1 MLLHKIVSGGQ
12 TGADSV
18 AIIPGFLE
26 SHRIRT
32 LNVAGPR
39 ASTDPGIYPYV
50 VGVLKSLG
58 A

>member
-12 TGADSV
+12 TGADRV
-18 AIIPGFLE
+18 AVIAGFLE
-26 SHRIRT
+26 QNRIRT

-39 ASTDPGIYPYV
+39 ASTDPEIYEYV
-50 VGVLKSLG
+50 AGVLRSLG

>member
-26 SHRIRT
+26 
-32 LNVAGPR
+32 
-39 ASTDPGIYPYV
+39 
-50 VGVLKSLG
+50 
-58 A
+58 